1 MRIYSFLEK
10 TQMTLISLKKPI
22 PYIAKKICCCRNKE
36 LLPP

>member
-10 TQMTLISLKKPI
+10 TQMTLISLKKPV
-22 PYIAKKICCCRNKE
+22 PYIAKKTCFCRNKE